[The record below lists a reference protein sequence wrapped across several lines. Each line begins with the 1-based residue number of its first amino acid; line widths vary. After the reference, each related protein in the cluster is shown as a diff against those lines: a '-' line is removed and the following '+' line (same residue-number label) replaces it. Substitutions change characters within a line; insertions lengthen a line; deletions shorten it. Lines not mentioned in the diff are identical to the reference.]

1 MYGLLSENL
10 SGIPM
15 TVQTRPES
23 TKLPVKHR
31 WFFPLSVSHPKTI
44 YTSLFSWE
52 LQWIWE
58 KGAGS
63 ITNTNSYKITITVF
77 SYLVFFSSAMPFIML
92 YIKFTSVFC
101 RPLLLLLLFYL
112 LYLSFLSY
120 TQAKTQTS
128 WQKHYF
134 GFTRH
139 VAHTHSRT
147 KLLAR
152 LRSLIFYLFI
162 MHKFFS

>member
-44 YTSLFSWE
+44 YTSLFFVGIVVDLGE
-52 LQWIWE
+52 
-58 KGAGS
+58 GAGS

-77 SYLVFFSSAMPFIML
+77 SYLVFFSSGMPFIML

-120 TQAKTQTS
+120 TQAKNTN
-128 WQKHYF
+128 
-134 GFTRH
+134 
-139 VAHTHSRT
+139 
-147 KLLAR
+147 LLAKT
-152 LRSLIFYLFI
+152 LFRI
-162 MHKFFS
+162 YTSRRTHTQPHKIAC

>member
-1 MYGLLSENL
+1 MTKCMALLSEKL

-58 KGAGS
+58 KGVGS

-120 TQAKTQTS
+120 TQAKNTN
-128 WQKHYF
+128 
-134 GFTRH
+134 
-139 VAHTHSRT
+139 
-147 KLLAR
+147 LLAKT
-152 LRSLIFYLFI
+152 LFRI
-162 MHKFFS
+162 YTSRRTHTAAQNCLLDSAR